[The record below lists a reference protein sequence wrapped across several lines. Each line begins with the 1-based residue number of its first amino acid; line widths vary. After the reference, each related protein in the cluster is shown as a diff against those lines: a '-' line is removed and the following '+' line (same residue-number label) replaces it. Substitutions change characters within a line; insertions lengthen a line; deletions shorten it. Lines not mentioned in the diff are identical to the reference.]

1 MVMKM
6 EVVFSNPLIY
16 VIDYPAYDA
25 VELFD
30 RRSGRVGLMLGD
42 VAHKF
47 RHEFD
52 DLLAGEPG
60 LDSFDEFIDHYS
72 AFLTQSVVKH

>member
-1 MVMKM
+1 M

-16 VIDYPAYDA
+16 VIDYPAHDA
-25 VELFD
+25 IELFD
-30 RRSGRVGLMLGD
+30 RRSGKVGLMSGD

-47 RHEFD
+47 RHEFG
-52 DLLAGEPG
+52 DLLASEPEPEAFA
-60 LDSFDEFIDHYS
+60 DFIDLYS